1 MNGTSFLNY
10 FKGVVAAALAVVTI
24 SACSKA
30 EVPAG
35 ETIDSEISVTG
46 GTVIKAD
53 AAATTLEVKL
63 LLSGPGAGQKVEVS
77 SSESWVSKTIAPS
90 EDGSESGSLL
100 DALLSKA
107 DADSGEQVSKSIWLA
122 LGENGSSSSRTA
134 TVTLSLKGAKDVK
147 LTLIQAANPD
157 YVINSQVTFSLDVT
171 DITETTVKFTVAP
184 SISDCYYLYAFVPES
199 DFKRYDDAR
208 EYVDSAVARI
218 KAYAVEY
225 EKKYETPFVLK
236 NRLSK
241 GYVSTTASG
250 LTPDTDYCLVAFD
263 ITLNYGYSG
272 NSAVYKFKTASVPP
286 SSDAFTI
293 TYDETTG
300 RLMFTPSEELSGSYG
315 IGVSPAT
322 SWDSYKAPSA
332 FVASYI
338 ESSSFS
344 PYPVANGGR
353 GYLMKSLQDVE
364 DGTEYVGYAFSYNS
378 STGKAWNIAWLRF
391 TYNKQ

>member
-1 MNGTSFLNY
+1 MCRTSFPNY
-10 FKGVVAAALAVVTI
+10 FKGVVAAALAAVTI

-30 EVPAG
+30 EAPTG
-35 ETIDSEISVTG
+35 ETIDSGISVQG

-63 LLSGPGAGQKVEVS
+63 LLSGPGAAEKVGVA
-77 SSESWVSKTIAPS
+77 SSESWVSETVAPS
-90 EDGSESGSLL
+90 EEGSGSGSLL
-100 DALLSKA
+100 DGLLSKA
-107 DADSGEQVSKSIWLA
+107 DAGSEEVSRSVWLA
-122 LGENGSSSSRTA
+122 LEENGSSSSRTA

-147 LTLIQAANPD
+147 LTLIQGANPD

-171 DITETTVKFTVAP
+171 DITETTAKFTVAP

-208 EYVDSAVARI
+208 EYVDSAVAQI

-236 NRLSK
+236 NRLYK
-241 GYVSTTASG
+241 GYYSATASG
-250 LTPDTDYCLVAFD
+250 LSPETDYCLVAFD

-286 SSDAFTI
+286 SSGDFTI
-293 TYDETTG
+293 TYDEATG
-300 RLMFTPSEELSGSYG
+300 YVWCTPAESASGSFGCGLCTADY
-315 IGVSPAT
+315 
-322 SWDSYKAPSA
+322 WDSSKAPS
-332 FVASYI
+332 VVVDSYV

-344 PYPVANGGR
+344 PYSVSGGAR
-353 GYLMKSLQDVE
+353 GIPMKSLSDVAA
-364 DGTEYVGYAFSYNS
+364 GTEYVAFAFIYNL
-378 STGKAWNIAWLRF
+378 STGKASNIAWLRF
-391 TYNKQ
+391 TYND